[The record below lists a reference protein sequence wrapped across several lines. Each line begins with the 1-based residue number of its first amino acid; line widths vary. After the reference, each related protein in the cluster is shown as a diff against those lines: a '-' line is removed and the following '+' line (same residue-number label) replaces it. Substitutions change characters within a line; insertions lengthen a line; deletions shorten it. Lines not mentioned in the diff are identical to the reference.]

1 MTNKQFE
8 SLIGQ
13 LSDQELAC
21 YIKELA
27 RANNTQLIEK
37 IISDTDY
44 YTPQHV
50 LFASFEFKET
60 YQGSDFWKSIFHR
73 LK

>member
-1 MTNKQFE
+1 MTNKEFE
-8 SLIGQ
+8 SLIHQ

-27 RANNTQLIEK
+27 RANSTLLIEK

-44 YTPQHV
+44 TSARHV

-60 YQGSDFWKSIFHR
+60 YQGSDFWKSIFYR